1 MDNNEEKRIADALE
15 RIANSL
21 DLLSQKPAW
30 VKTAESVVK
39 TANTVIEEAPKVEK
53 KLVDAELQKP
63 VAKTTKN
70 ELMGKLV
77 KVTKGSHSGKTGVVS
92 EIMRAWVYL
101 ETEAEGQIS
110 VRPMNIEVIADGDG
124 APPENKDEKEKVEEL
139 NAIIAEVDNSTQ
151 PKANDMEKV
160 GLEPSDDPVDFS
172 NYIIKSGKHQGK
184 TLHGLYHESSIGA
197 KTVKWAARSSSDED
211 YKLNAQGYLTSI
223 GDGWLE

>member
-124 APPENKDEKEKVEEL
+124 APPENKDEKDKVEEL

-172 NYIIKSGKHQGK
+172 KHQGK